1 MRITTGLLAALALT
15 TGTAI
20 AADTGFYTG
29 VSVGTG
35 SFAVNTTKATNVFE
49 NGFASVGIDLNTTSF
64 NKSNDATTWGLF
76 GGYRIND
83 WLAAE
88 ITYLDLSGA
97 EYRGKGTA
105 RYGTNT
111 AVVPVTTKADWSASG
126 WPLSVLGI
134 WPIDD
139 TWELFGRVGVFIGD
153 VDLKYSVRNDLTD
166 ERVSRSTS
174 QSSTQ
179 FLGGAG
185 VQVNFLDTWTGR
197 VEWQGMPSIGND
209 KTGSTDWYQVA
220 ASIIYKF

>member
-1 MRITTGLLAALALT
+1 MRIITGFLAALALT
-15 TGTAI
+15 SGTAM
-20 AADTGFYTG
+20 AADPGLYTG

-35 SFAVNTTKATNVFE
+35 SFAINTTKATNVFE
-49 NGFASVGIDLNTTSF
+49 DGFANVGINLDTTSV
-64 NKSNDATTWGLF
+64 NKSSDATTWGLF
-76 GGYRIND
+76 AGYRLND

-97 EYRGKGTA
+97 EYRGNGTA

-111 AVVPVTTKADWSASG
+111 AVVPVTTKGDWSAAG

-139 TWELFGRVGVFIGD
+139 TWEIFGRVGVFIGD
-153 VDLKYSVRNDLTD
+153 VDLKYSVRNDLTG

-179 FLGGAG
+179 FIGGAG
-185 VQVNFLDTWTGR
+185 GQVNFLDNWTGR
-197 VEWQGMPSIGND
+197 LEWQGMPSIGND

-220 ASIIYKF
+220 ASIIYRF